1 MSIKFISK
9 FFKFFI
15 LKINRASFVKGLKKF
30 RDIHKGEECYIFGD
44 GSSLR
49 YFDLNQ
55 FADKI
60 SIASNNLIFH
70 SDFKKLNV
78 KYYCIYEPYW
88 FTPFFLSGFS
98 KEQPFKFR
106 INKIQKFQKRAFRKN
121 PKMNV
126 FTDISNYF
134 GLKGKNII
142 YFEKEIFKEIIK
154 DNQICQIDDPFNGS
168 LRVQILMAIFMGFK
182 KIYLVGHDYTHE
194 NSYSSHFYENG
205 INRKKIKNNQSWNY
219 HFFEIVKKF
228 IEINNIT
235 LNGGSSHFKS
245 ISYQKFSGEKLKPK
259 TNEMIVAKKNR
270 KILSNWPYYKI

>member
-1 MSIKFISK
+1 MYIKFISK

-15 LKINRASFVKGLKKF
+15 LKINRAYFVKGLKKF
-30 RDIHKGEECYIFGD
+30 KDIHKGEECYVFGD

-55 FADKI
+55 FSDKI

-121 PKMNV
+121 PKMNI

-134 GLKGKNII
+134 GLKGNNII

-182 KIYLVGHDYTHE
+182 KIYLVGHDYTHS
-194 NSYSSHFYENG
+194 NSYSSHFYDNCK
-205 INRKKIKNNQSWNY
+205 NRKRLKLNKMWNKDFFQITKKIIEVVS
-219 HFFEIVKKF
+219 ITVKGDS
-228 IEINNIT
+228 T
-235 LNGGSSHFKS
+235 SFKS
-245 ISYQKFSGEKLKPK
+245 ITYERLTNKKLRKQ
-259 TNEMIVAKKNR
+259 TNKDIVSNEGR
-270 KILSNWPYYKI
+270 KILSSWPYYKL